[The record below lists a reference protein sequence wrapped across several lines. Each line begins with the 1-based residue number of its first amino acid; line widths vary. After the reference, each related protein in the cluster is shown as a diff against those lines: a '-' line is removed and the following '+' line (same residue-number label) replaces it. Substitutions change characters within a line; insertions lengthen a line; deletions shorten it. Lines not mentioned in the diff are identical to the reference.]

1 MLFCCCFSG
10 QRVRGSIHIFLQGNT
25 LHPILAFFFSLFSL
39 VGTSVS
45 MGDLECWGGKTQEGR
60 CNNRLGIARY
70 ELIQAL

>member
-45 MGDLECWGGKTQEGR
+45 MGDLECWGEKHRRGDVITGSG
-60 CNNRLGIARY
+60 LLAMS
-70 ELIQAL
+70 